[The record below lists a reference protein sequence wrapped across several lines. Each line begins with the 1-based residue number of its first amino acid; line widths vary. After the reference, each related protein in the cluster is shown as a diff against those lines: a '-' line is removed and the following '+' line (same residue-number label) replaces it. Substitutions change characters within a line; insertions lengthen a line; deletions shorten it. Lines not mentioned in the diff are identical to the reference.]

1 LYVIS
6 HVICINLVNSFF
18 KSKIGS
24 LNDPKQLVS
33 CSRLCKHDIM
43 QDCHR
48 RFQGYSDVSRQNSNK
63 TSSFDDDDDGDGD
76 GDDDKENDAE
86 ESEADQVA
94 VL

>member
-1 LYVIS
+1 LLTHFLNQKRGI
-6 HVICINLVNSFF
+6 
-18 KSKIGS
+18 S

-76 GDDDKENDAE
+76 GDGDDDKENDAE